1 MMDVVEIRFGS
12 DQLNEMARQR
22 TPVTKRTTFNSK
34 HRTFSKYSLPR
45 KSPANSRS
53 AQETSKTILSG
64 KHHVQRA
71 DWWAFDLGALAR
83 VVKSPIL
90 SRNASRGFSLGR
102 KDDLEKTPFGV
113 PGDEGRDTSDEKSS
127 DSEDWEDGATLVA
140 KFMDVDPEAVEA
152 DTDELMNLVDGL
164 KGPFS
169 KAGAAL
175 RKDITEVFYPTLAHI
190 RETHDMVT
198 NGPDKVFREGS
209 QKFLESAMWF
219 SDIQANQ
226 QKVIHELNK
235 DAQVSTLE
243 LFKRLKDAY
252 QRIEASKAGFLNKIK
267 AKVQF
272 AMEDLEEFDEEL
284 EKMEARANK
293 RLKDIQ
299 KDKQRQKN
307 EDLLKIFQFD
317 D

>member
-53 AQETSKTILSG
+53 AQET
-64 KHHVQRA
+64 R
-71 DWWAFDLGALAR
+71 ALAR